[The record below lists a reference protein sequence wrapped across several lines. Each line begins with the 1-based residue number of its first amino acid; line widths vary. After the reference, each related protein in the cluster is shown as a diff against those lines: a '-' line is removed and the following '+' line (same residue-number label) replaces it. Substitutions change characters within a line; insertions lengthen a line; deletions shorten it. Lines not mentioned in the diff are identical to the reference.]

1 MKECDKRKSHIIGK
15 IHTLHISSN
24 NVRHPVT
31 KTFTILHPNTRNA
44 TSLHLSTLHFLSFKL
59 HLATL
64 HYILIWLNPIEISYR
79 SISPHITT
87 LHLTSHKSNPSSVLR
102 GIVDS
107 YSTPPWVTWEAV
119 TFVEGTPWW
128 GVLRHKL
135 VNGAL
140 VYPSQGGRYRAE
152 GCMTME

>member
-102 GIVDS
+102 GIADS

-119 TFVEGTPWW
+119 TFVEGTP
-128 GVLRHKL
+128 
-135 VNGAL
+135 
-140 VYPSQGGRYRAE
+140 
-152 GCMTME
+152 